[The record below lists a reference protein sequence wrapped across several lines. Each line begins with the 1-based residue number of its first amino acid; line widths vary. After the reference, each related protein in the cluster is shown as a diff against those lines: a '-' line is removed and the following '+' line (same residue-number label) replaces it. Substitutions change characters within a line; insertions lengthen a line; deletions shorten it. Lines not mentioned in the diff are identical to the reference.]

1 MTRRTPK
8 PSPRSPKDQGKPST
22 STLVT
27 DVATGPN
34 IRIKDNLFQGVF
46 ILVCVA
52 IGAGLG
58 ASLVGDPISTAL
70 PGGGMHPMVGAI
82 LGGVVG
88 LIAGTIV
95 SGGILMV
102 YRLFKH

>member
-1 MTRRTPK
+1 MTPPDPK
-8 PSPRSPKDQGKPST
+8 PSSRSREDQDKPST
-22 STLVT
+22 STIIT

-34 IRIKDNLFQGVF
+34 VRLKDNLFQGIF
-46 ILVCVA
+46 TLVSVA

-70 PGGGMHPMVGAI
+70 PGDGMHPMVGAI
-82 LGGVVG
+82 IGGIVG
-88 LIAGTIV
+88 LIVGAIV

-102 YRLFKH
+102 YRLFRH